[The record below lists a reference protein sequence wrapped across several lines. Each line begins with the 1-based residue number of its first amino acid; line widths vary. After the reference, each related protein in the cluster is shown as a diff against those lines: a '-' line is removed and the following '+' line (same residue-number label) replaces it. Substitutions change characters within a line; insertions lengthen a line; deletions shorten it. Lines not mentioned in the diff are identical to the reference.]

1 MSVDYATAV
10 VPPSQLQLLLQSGAT
25 GDALGVSDVQPD
37 SLAWKAGARP
47 GNLLT
52 HVDGQRVT
60 TPIQFHEAVETLD
73 GDVKIRLVSG
83 EITVPAP

>member
-1 MSVDYATAV
+1 MRTAV
-10 VPPSQLQLLLQSGAT
+10 VLRRNCNCSCNPVRREMPWACRTSNR
-25 GDALGVSDVQPD
+25 D

-52 HVDGQRVT
+52 HVNGQRVT
-60 TPIQFHEAVETLD
+60 TPSQFHEAVETLD